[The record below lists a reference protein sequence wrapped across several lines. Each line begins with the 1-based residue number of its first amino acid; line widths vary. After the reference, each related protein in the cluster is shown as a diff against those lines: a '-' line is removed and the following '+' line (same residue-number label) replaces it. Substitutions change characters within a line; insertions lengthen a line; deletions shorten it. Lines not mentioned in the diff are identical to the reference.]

1 MDGREP
7 TLNDYEYKSEIIG
20 SDSIRISFS
29 DPIWQ

>member
-1 MDGREP
+1 MDGREQ